1 MCWFSAD
8 RRIATRK
15 AIEGEELIIHDFP
28 GNHNRWLVSAQNRQK
43 AVCLA
48 DGCKLRLNSIPEEM
62 QRRLRV
68 GSEAVAEFREVYQPA
83 PTSLFERILPRP
95 FFYDV
100 LVLADGNRIE
110 ISRLPLTAQATIS
123 QVLGR
128 DDRDYRAAAAEGG
141 FRVENARHDL
151 SARFSASR
159 A

>member
-68 GSEAVAEFREVYQPA
+68 GSEAIAEFREVYQPA

-100 LVLADGNRIE
+100 LVFADGNRIE
-110 ISRLPLTAQATIS
+110 IPRLPLGMK
-123 QVLGR
+123 V
-128 DDRDYRAAAAEGG
+128 D
-141 FRVENARHDL
+141 VL
-151 SARFSASR
+151 SAAVVGPVMKERKGEESEPVYAGR
-159 A
+159 

>member
-8 RRIATRK
+8 RRITTRK
-15 AIEGEELIIHDFP
+15 AIEGEELVIHDFP

-100 LVLADGNRIE
+100 LVFADGNRIE
-110 ISRLPLTAQATIS
+110 IPRLPLGMK
-123 QVLGR
+123 V
-128 DDRDYRAAAAEGG
+128 D
-141 FRVENARHDL
+141 VL
-151 SARFSASR
+151 SAAVVGPVMKENKGEESEPVYAGR
-159 A
+159 

>member
-15 AIEGEELIIHDFP
+15 AIEGEELVIHDFP

-110 ISRLPLTAQATIS
+110 ISRLPLGMKID
-123 QVLGR
+123 V
-128 DDRDYRAAAAEGG
+128 
-141 FRVENARHDL
+141 L
-151 SARFSASR
+151 SAAVVGPVMKERKGEESEPVYAGR
-159 A
+159 C

>member
-68 GSEAVAEFREVYQPA
+68 GSEAIAEFREVYQPA

-110 ISRLPLTAQATIS
+110 ISRLPLGMKID
-123 QVLGR
+123 V
-128 DDRDYRAAAAEGG
+128 
-141 FRVENARHDL
+141 L
-151 SARFSASR
+151 SAAVVGLVMKENKREESEPVYAGR
-159 A
+159 C